1 MCSGARG
8 LLAVNLSPACCS
20 FLEQELK
27 AFRVIIKLQEGKKD
41 VEKTITLAHGSGGE
55 AYREL
60 VKEVFLPAFSNDILR
75 PLTDSAICAAGEKIA
90 MTTDSYVIKPLF
102 FPGGD
107 IGRLCVSGTVNDL
120 AVSGACPKYLS
131 VGMIIEAGF
140 EMETLK
146 RIVKSIAMTAK
157 EAGVAIVTGDTKV
170 VEGGSADGIFINTAG
185 IGVFTKDRQPL
196 PQKIVPGDKI
206 IISGCMASHGMAIMA
221 ARQNMGFTPPI
232 ESDVAPIASLV
243 DSVMQNGCKVNAMR
257 DPTRGGVAATLCE
270 WVTPDTDIA
279 IYDSMLPVRP
289 DVSAACEILGMDPLY
304 IANEGIMLMSVTAGY
319 SEKALTSLRSEK
331 LGKNAAI
338 IGEVKAGSGNVYTVT
353 DYGTKRKIIMPQGE
367 ILPRIC

>member
-1 MCSGARG
+1 M
-8 LLAVNLSPACCS
+8 
-20 FLEQELK
+20 Q
-27 AFRVIIKLQEGKKD
+27 
-41 VEKTITLAHGSGGE
+41 KTITLAHGSGGE

-60 VKEVFLPAFSNDILR
+60 VKEVFLPAYSNDILS

-90 MTTDSYVIKPLF
+90 MTTDSYVVKPLF

-120 AVSGACPKYLS
+120 AVSGAYPEYLS

-140 EMETLK
+140 EMEKLV

-157 EAGVAIVTGDTKV
+157 EAGVTIVTGDTKV
-170 VEGGSADGIFINTAG
+170 VEGGSADSIFINTAG
-185 IGVFTKDRQPL
+185 IGVFTEDRKPL

-206 IISGCMASHGMAIMA
+206 IISGYMASHGMAIMA
-221 ARQNMGFTPPI
+221 ARENMGFTPPI
-232 ESDVAPIASLV
+232 GSDVAPIATLV
-243 DSVMQNGCKVNAMR
+243 NRVLQNGCKISAMR

-270 WVTPDTDIA
+270 WVTPNTDIA

-304 IANEGIMLMSVTAGY
+304 IANEGIMLLSVPAPY
-319 SEKALTSLRSEK
+319 AEEALVSLHSVN

-338 IGEVKAGSGNVYTVT
+338 IGEVKEGDGNVYAVT
-353 DYGTKRKIIMPQGE
+353 DYRTKRKIIMPQGE